1 MATTRGT
8 MTYPLTLKIGLE
20 KLIEEL
26 QKAISDSIE
35 DYSESEYELESGD
48 DSVMFHGSYE
58 SPCTMTH
65 FPQTMYEPAEIDFE
79 CDYEPTEY
87 EIFENIANYLG
98 DKKLMD
104 FISLRS
110 VEVDDDGMDFQTDDY
125 EPDPDMM
132 PGGLDWLKDHER
144 EESYES
150 RGDWLEFGEND

>member
-8 MTYPLTLKIGLE
+8 MTYPLTVKIGIE
-20 KLIEEL
+20 KLIDEL

-65 FPQTMYEPAEIDFE
+65 FPQTMYEPEEIDFE
-79 CDYEPTEY
+79 CDYEPTE
-87 EIFENIANYLG
+87 EEVFENITIFLSN
-98 DKKLMD
+98 KKLID
-104 FISLRS
+104 FISLQS
-110 VEVDDDGMDFQTDDY
+110 VNVDVDGADFKTDDY

-132 PGGLDWLKDHER
+132 PGGWDWLKDHEG
-144 EESYES
+144 EENYEN
-150 RGDWLEFGEND
+150 RGDWLNFEDEE